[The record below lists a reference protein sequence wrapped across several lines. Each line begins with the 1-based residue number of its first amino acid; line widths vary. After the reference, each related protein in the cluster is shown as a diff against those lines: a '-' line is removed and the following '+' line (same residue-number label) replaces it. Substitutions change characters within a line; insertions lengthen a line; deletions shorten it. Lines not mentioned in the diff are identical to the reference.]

1 MKTEGVV
8 AGRVAIVTG
17 STRGIGRAVAERL
30 SAEGALV
37 VAHGRDPAR
46 AARVAGELAGPATAV
61 AGDIAD
67 PATAEALV
75 AAATERFGRLDILV
89 NNAGVARDGF
99 LTRITDEMWHEVL
112 GTNLSGPFFTTRAA
126 VPAMKADGGT
136 VLNLVSW
143 AGLRGN
149 VGQAAYAAA
158 KAGLHGLTL
167 ALAKELAKFQIRVNA
182 LSPLAATDISAG
194 MPAELQ
200 EKAVA
205 RAPLHR
211 LGSLDE
217 IAEAA
222 LFLVSDRAAY
232 TTGQV
237 LHVDGGLHLN

>member
-1 MKTEGVV
+1 MNGQPLLS
-8 AGRVAIVTG
+8 GRVAVVTG

-37 VAHGRDPAR
+37 VVHGRDGAQ
-46 AARVAGELAGPATAV
+46 AAAV
-61 AGDIAD
+61 AAEFGQPAVGVGGDIAD
-67 PATAEALV
+67 PATAGALV
-75 AAATERFGRLDILV
+75 TAATGEFGRLDILV
-89 NNAGVARDGF
+89 NNAGVVRDAF
-99 LTRITDEMWHEVL
+99 VTRITDEMWHEVL
-112 GTNLSGPFFTTRAA
+112 ETNLSGPFFTTRAA
-126 VPAMKADGGT
+126 VPAMKGEGGAI
-136 VLNLVSW
+136 LNLVSW

-158 KAGLHGLTL
+158 KAGLHGMTL
-167 ALAKELAKFQIRVNA
+167 ALAKELAKFGIRVNA
-182 LSPLAATDISAG
+182 LSPMAATDISAG

-200 EKAVA
+200 ERAVA

-211 LGSLDE
+211 LGSVEE

-222 LFLVSDRAAY
+222 LFLVSSRSAY